1 MKIAC
6 IGTGSMGKAIIR
18 AVSNVIPP
26 KEISV
31 SNRTPEK
38 AKEFA
43 EEIGCNFSKTNSEAI
58 KDAKYIFI
66 AVKPAFLQNVFT
78 EIAQKIPENAVV
90 ISMAAGVTIQKLE
103 SMANAKF
110 ARIMPNVPCQIKQGM
125 TALSFGQNIS
135 QEESDEIKKILES
148 TGKVEIVPE
157 NLMDCVTAVS
167 GSGPAFVF
175 MFIEAMADAAVKC
188 GMPRNQ
194 AYIYA
199 SQTVKGSAEL
209 ILETQKHPAVLKD
222 SVTSPAGT
230 TIEGISAL
238 EESGFRSA
246 VIKAVTKAFEKSK
259 SMNS

>member
-1 MKIAC
+1 
-6 IGTGSMGKAIIR
+6 
-18 AVSNVIPP
+18 
-26 KEISV
+26 
-31 SNRTPEK
+31 
-38 AKEFA
+38 
-43 EEIGCNFSKTNSEAI
+43 
-58 KDAKYIFI
+58 
-66 AVKPAFLQNVFT
+66 
-78 EIAQKIPENAVV
+78 
-90 ISMAAGVTIQKLE
+90 
-103 SMANAKF
+103 
-110 ARIMPNVPCQIKQGM
+110 
-125 TALSFGQNIS
+125 
-135 QEESDEIKKILES
+135 
-148 TGKVEIVPE
+148 
-157 NLMDCVTAVS
+157 
-167 GSGPAFVF
+167 

-209 ILETQKHPAVLKD
+209 VLETQKHPAVLKD